1 VKAAESAD
9 KGSGFDLSRKI
20 SVKIYNVPIEAE
32 NRIFY
37 AMNQEGQ
44 KADPT
49 RSKWLHR
56 VGVTKL
62 AAALVESSPH
72 LRENVDT
79 VRDRLSKRNPRLCAF
94 NTLSRAF
101 EEYWPEVN
109 HEDKSSLDMEAAY
122 LLQYWD
128 KLVQIRPELGKLDLR
143 RRQFVRENSL
153 IDSALAITAY
163 IALAKVLK
171 EGGIGLAA
179 LERLSTQ
186 VESSDNGKHVDFF
199 SRKNPT
205 WEKIGVLVP
214 VTKRNGSKALNLRN
228 AKEPRRAMITAI
240 SALVTGNS
248 EIVRK
253 KEEIRATTAFKLA

>member
-1 VKAAESAD
+1 
-9 KGSGFDLSRKI
+9 
-20 SVKIYNVPIEAE
+20 
-32 NRIFY
+32 
-37 AMNQEGQ
+37 MNQEGQ

-56 VGVTKL
+56 VVVTKL
-62 AAALVESSPH
+62 AAALVEGSPH
-72 LRENVDT
+72 LRDNVDT

-143 RRQFVRENSL
+143 GRQSVRENSL
-153 IDSALAITAY
+153 VDSALAITAY
-163 IALAKVLK
+163 IARAKVLK

-179 LERLSTQ
+179 LERPSRAGGILRQWQTRRFLFAQ
-186 VESSDNGKHVDFF
+186 ESNLGKNWS
-199 SRKNPT
+199 SRSGHQAQREQGP
-205 WEKIGVLVP
+205 
-214 VTKRNGSKALNLRN
+214 
-228 AKEPRRAMITAI
+228 
-240 SALVTGNS
+240 
-248 EIVRK
+248 
-253 KEEIRATTAFKLA
+253 